1 MLNTETHRA
10 TEAAVKSWAEVEP
23 ILSELLDR
31 TLDSKTALE
40 AWLKDRSTIEE
51 RLQEDMGWRYIRHT
65 CDTEDKTKL
74 EALDFFI
81 QEIEPHLAGYTDKLN
96 RKLLDC
102 PFINELTST
111 GYPVYLRSVKKEVEI
126 FREENIP
133 LLTEI
138 QTLSNSYGQISGS
151 MTVDIDGVE
160 KTLQQ
165 AVVELKSTDRERR
178 KMVFEKI
185 NRRRLLA
192 VNELNELFDS
202 LFRLRHQTAIN
213 AGYANFRDYMFDSLG
228 RFDYTPEQCFDF
240 HNSIEKYIV
249 PLIDDF
255 NLKRKQSLG
264 YEVLKPWDMDVDP
277 EQKVPLHPY
286 KNADELI
293 QKTIALFEE
302 IMPEFGK
309 VIRLMQE
316 RGHLDLDSRIGKAP
330 GGYNY
335 PLHQSSL
342 PFIFMNS
349 AGTLRDMVTMMHEG
363 GHAVHSWLSRNL
375 ELGAFKSTP
384 SEIAEVASMAME
396 LISMEHWNHF
406 FNDAEELKRARK
418 YQLEKILSILP
429 WIAIVDA
436 FQNWIYTHPQH
447 SAEERKATWLDLL
460 QRFEGNV
467 VDRRDFP
474 EFQEYSWHKQLHIF
488 EVPFY
493 YVEYGI
499 AQLASIAIWK
509 NYKENPAQTLNAYT
523 KALEAGYTLTLPE
536 LYNLAG
542 IKFNFSGDYIK
553 EIASFV
559 RAEYAKL

>member
-1 MLNTETHRA
+1 MPDTELHIPIQHA
-10 TEAAVKSWAEVEP
+10 IQAWEEVEP
-23 ILSELLDR
+23 ILSELLNR
-31 TLDSKTALE
+31 SLNSKTELE
-40 AWLKDRSTIEE
+40 VWLKDRSNIEE
-51 RLQEDMGWRYIRHT
+51 RLQEDMGWRYIQHT
-65 CDTEDKTKL
+65 CDTENKTKL

-96 RKLLDC
+96 HKLLEC
-102 PFINELTST
+102 PFISELTTS
-111 GYPVYLRSVKKEVEI
+111 GYSVYLRSVKKEVEI

-138 QTLSNSYGQISGS
+138 QTLSNTYGQISGA
-151 MTVDIDGVE
+151 MTVEIDGAE

-178 KMVFEKI
+178 KTVFEKI

-192 VNELNELFDS
+192 VNELNELFDQ
-202 LFRLRHQTAIN
+202 LFKLRHQTAVN
-213 AGYANFRDYMFDSLG
+213 AGYLNFRDYMFDALG
-228 RFDYTPEQCFDF
+228 RFDYTPEQCFAF
-240 HNSIEKYIV
+240 HKSIEEHIV

-255 NLKRKQSLG
+255 NLKRKHSLG

-277 EQKVPLHPY
+277 EQKPPLHPY
-286 KNADELI
+286 ENAAELI
-293 QKTIALFEE
+293 EKTIALFEE
-302 IMPEFGK
+302 IKPEFGT

-396 LISMEHWNHF
+396 LISMEHWDHF
-406 FNDAEELKRARK
+406 FANAEELKRARK

-436 FQNWIYTHPQH
+436 FQNWLYTHPQH
-447 SAEERKATWLDLL
+447 SADERKSYWLQLL
-460 QRFEGNV
+460 QRYEGNV
-467 VDRRDFP
+467 VDRSDFT

-509 NYKENPAQTLNAYT
+509 NYKENPAQTLHAYT

-536 LYNLAG
+536 LYELAG
-542 IKFNFSGDYIK
+542 IKFDFSGVYIQ

-559 RAEYAKL
+559 REEYAKL

>member
-1 MLNTETHRA
+1 
-10 TEAAVKSWAEVEP
+10 
-23 ILSELLDR
+23 
-31 TLDSKTALE
+31 
-40 AWLKDRSTIEE
+40 
-51 RLQEDMGWRYIRHT
+51 
-65 CDTEDKTKL
+65 
-74 EALDFFI
+74 
-81 QEIEPHLAGYTDKLN
+81 
-96 RKLLDC
+96 
-102 PFINELTST
+102 
-111 GYPVYLRSVKKEVEI
+111 
-126 FREENIP
+126 
-133 LLTEI
+133 
-138 QTLSNSYGQISGS
+138 
-151 MTVDIDGVE
+151 
-160 KTLQQ
+160 
-165 AVVELKSTDRERR
+165 
-178 KMVFEKI
+178 
-185 NRRRLLA
+185 
-192 VNELNELFDS
+192 
-202 LFRLRHQTAIN
+202 
-213 AGYANFRDYMFDSLG
+213 MFDSLG

>member
-1 MLNTETHRA
+1 MPNTVLHNVTETAIR
-10 TEAAVKSWAEVEP
+10 SWAEVEP
-23 ILSELLDR
+23 ILIELSNR
-31 TLDSKTALE
+31 PLDSKTALE
-40 AWLKDRSTIEE
+40 AWLKDRSTLEE

-65 CDTEDKTKL
+65 CDTEDKAKL

-81 QEIEPHLAGYTDKLN
+81 QEIEPHLANYTDKLN

-102 PFINELTST
+102 PFIAELTST
-111 GYPVYLRSVKKEVEI
+111 GYSVYLRSVKKEVEI
-126 FREENIP
+126 FKEENIP

-138 QTLSNSYGQISGS
+138 QTLSNTYGQISGA
-151 MTVDIDGVE
+151 MTVEIDGIE

-165 AVVELKSTDRERR
+165 AVVELKSTNRDRR
-178 KMVFEKI
+178 KTVFEKI

-192 VNELNELFDS
+192 VNELNALFDQ
-202 LFRLRHQTAIN
+202 LFRLRHQTAVN
-213 AGYANFRDYMFDSLG
+213 AGYANFRDYMFDALG

-240 HNSIEKYIV
+240 HKSIEEHIV

-264 YEVLKPWDMDVDP
+264 YDVLKPWDMDVDP
-277 EQKVPLHPY
+277 EQKSPLHPY
-286 KNADELI
+286 ENATELI
-293 QKTIALFEE
+293 EKTIALFEE
-302 IMPEFGK
+302 IRPEFGK

-406 FNDAEELKRARK
+406 FADAEELKRARK

-436 FQNWIYTHPQH
+436 FQNWLYTHPQH
-447 SAEERKATWLDLL
+447 SAEERKSHWLHLL
-460 QRFEGNV
+460 QRYEGKV
-467 VDRRDFP
+467 VDRSDFT

-523 KALEAGYTLTLPE
+523 KALEVGYTLTLPE
-536 LYNLAG
+536 LYELAG
-542 IKFNFSGDYIK
+542 IKFDFSGAYIK
-553 EIASFV
+553 DIASFV